1 MFEITAATEKEIPV
15 IQMLAQACYMIAYR
29 GIHSEE
35 QNRFMMESM
44 YATES
49 LRQQMRSGS
58 RFFLIFAN
66 QEPAG
71 YCAIKPVEGE
81 PDVTYLDK
89 LYVLPDL
96 KQQGLGRA
104 LIDHV
109 VQEAL
114 LQHGK
119 PFTLRLDVNRS
130 NPSIGF
136 YRHLG
141 FEGISEWDAPIGHGF
156 YMNALTMEKRI
167 GLK

>member
-1 MFEITAATEKEIPV
+1 MFEITEATEKEILV

-49 LRQQMRSGS
+49 LQQQMRFGS

-96 KQQGLGRA
+96 KPLM
-104 LIDHV
+104 DHV

-114 LQHGK
+114 LLHGK

-167 GLK
+167 GLE